1 VNRSDDNKSIRHFAN
16 LWNKI
21 MSLGTWFAAPGFI
34 LLGWTIWSVAAE
46 SDAKTEKRAAPPAKW
61 DQRVTKEFF
70 PDAFKELKGTRPDY
84 AASNGKSPPAAP
96 PAGGNGGTTSGE
108 ASSGA
113 FAWSKLISAETLQDE
128 IKSHQPLLVADV
140 KSKQV
145 FLGGKFKE
153 ARDSFSMLAAAFA
166 IINEF
171 DKDAR
176 WKTQA
181 AAARDLFARAGFNCK
196 TATDQSFNEAK
207 LRAQDLGALLQG
219 ETVAPPSNLE
229 PKNQWDK
236 VAQRAPLMK
245 RLELAQQDKLAKW
258 TANASDFKKNAA
270 AAQHEAE
277 IIAAIAELM
286 TREGQTEDDAFSE
299 LAKSMQ
305 QSALQIIDAAK
316 TGNAESA
323 RTAAGALQKSCTA
336 CHEGYRS

>member
-1 VNRSDDNKSIRHFAN
+1 MLRGN
-16 LWNKI
+16 
-21 MSLGTWFAAPGFI
+21 WFAAAAII
-34 LLGWTIWSVAAE
+34 LLGWTIWGVAAE
-46 SDAKTEKRAAPPAKW
+46 SDVKKEKRAAPPTKW

-84 AASNGKSPPAAP
+84 AAGNGKSEPAAP
-96 PAGGNGGTTSGE
+96 SAGGNGGTTSSD
-108 ASSGA
+108 APSGA

-128 IKSHQPLLVADV
+128 IKSHQPLLAADV

-145 FLGGKFKE
+145 FLGGSYKK

-171 DKDAR
+171 DKDVR
-176 WKTQA
+176 WKAQA

-207 LRAQDLGALLQG
+207 LRSQDLGSLLQG

-245 RLELAQQDKLAKW
+245 RLELAQQDRLAPW
-258 TANASDFKKNAA
+258 TANAGDFKKNAS

-286 TREGQTEDDAFSE
+286 TREGQSEDEAFSQF
-299 LAKSMQ
+299 AKTMQ
-305 QSALQIIDAAK
+305 QAALQIMEAAK
-316 TGNAESA
+316 SGNADAA
-323 RTAAGALQKSCTA
+323 RTAAGALHKSCNA
-336 CHEGYRS
+336 CHADYRS